1 MKQRVICT
9 FHHYDQLK
17 KALSK
22 LRARGFSYSERDVIL
37 SRWDQS
43 PVESKRSNHNH
54 DDDYNDDESW
64 YATKASIYMGALLGA
79 AMSGASRIQG
89 ISDWLLLAT
98 GAVLGATIC
107 GILGAI
113 VGSSIASARTTREK
127 HADYLY
133 QLEKSDIETS
143 KKTDANTGRLI
154 TFKTKAT
161 ILKSAPLQ
169 TPSPNSFFDTA
180 ARKANLDTTLETNLI
195 VTVQVDPGDSI
206 AAVEKICRMAG
217 AEHTMQVRDAA

>member
-37 SRWDQS
+37 SRWDQA
-43 PVESKRSNHNH
+43 PVDSKSSKHI

-79 AMSGASRIQG
+79 AMSGASKIQG

-107 GILGAI
+107 GIIGAI
-113 VGSSIASARTTREK
+113 VGSSIASARSAREK

-133 QLEKSDIETS
+133 QIEKSDIETS
-143 KKTDANTGRLI
+143 KKTDANIGKLI

-161 ILKSAPLQ
+161 SLKSAPLKTS
-169 TPSPNSFFDTA
+169 TPTSFFETA
-180 ARKANLDTTLETNLI
+180 ARKANLDTKSETNLI
-195 VTVQVDPGDSI
+195 VTVQVDPADSI